1 MKDKIR
7 QIGKQVIY
15 LLIMLILGYAILAFM
30 LWDPNVS
37 SWETGERAGA
47 IFAAVVLI
55 VIERVCYAIKRI
67 AEADEDGCEYDEF
80 LTEAEMEMKMKQEE
94 RYNQN
99 QQRHE

>member
-1 MKDKIR
+1 MKDRIR

-15 LLIMLILGYAILAFM
+15 LSIMLILGYAILAFM

-37 SWETGERAGA
+37 TWETGERAGA

-55 VIERVCYAIKRI
+55 VIERVCYAIKQI
-67 AEADEDGCEYDEF
+67 VNADDDCYYDDEF
-80 LTEAEMEMKMKQEE
+80 LTEEEMEMKMKQEE

>member
-1 MKDKIR
+1 MKDRIR

-15 LLIMLILGYAILAFM
+15 LSIMLILGYAILAFM

-55 VIERVCYAIKRI
+55 VIERVCYAIKCI
-67 AEADEDGCEYDEF
+67 AEADDDCDYDDF
-80 LTEAEMEMKMKQEE
+80 LTEEEMEMKMKQE

>member
-1 MKDKIR
+1 MKEHTR

-15 LLIMLILGYAILAFM
+15 VLSMLILGYVIMVFT
-30 LWDPNVS
+30 LWDTNVS
-37 SWETGERAGA
+37 TWETGERIG
-47 IFAAVVLI
+47 ILFTAVVLI
-55 VIERVCYAIKRI
+55 IVERVCYAIKRI
-67 AEADEDGCEYDEF
+67 AEANEDDCEYDEF

>member
-1 MKDKIR
+1 MKDRII

-15 LLIMLILGYAILAFM
+15 LSIMLILGYAILAFM

-55 VIERVCYAIKRI
+55 VIERVCYAIKCI
-67 AEADEDGCEYDEF
+67 VNGDDDCDYEDF
-80 LTEAEMEMKMKQEE
+80 LTEEEMEMRMKQEE

>member
-1 MKDKIR
+1 MKDRIR

-15 LLIMLILGYAILAFM
+15 LSIMLILGYAILAFM

-55 VIERVCYAIKRI
+55 VIERVCYAIKCI
-67 AEADEDGCEYDEF
+67 AEADDDCDNEDF
-80 LTEAEMEMKMKQEE
+80 LTEEEMEMKMKQE

-99 QQRHE
+99 R

>member
-1 MKDKIR
+1 MKDRIR

-15 LLIMLILGYAILAFM
+15 LSIMLILGYAILAFM

-67 AEADEDGCEYDEF
+67 AEADDDCDYEDF
-80 LTEAEMEMKMKQEE
+80 LTEEEMEMKMKQE
-94 RYNQN
+94 RQNQN
-99 QQRHE
+99 QRRHE

>member
-1 MKDKIR
+1 MKDRIR

-15 LLIMLILGYAILAFM
+15 LSIMLILGYAILAFM

-37 SWETGERAGA
+37 SWESGERAGA
-47 IFAAVVLI
+47 IFAAAMLM
-55 VIERVCYAIKRI
+55 VIERVCYAIKCI
-67 AEADEDGCEYDEF
+67 AEADEDDCEYEDF

-94 RYNQN
+94 KYNQN

>member
-1 MKDKIR
+1 MKDRIR

-15 LLIMLILGYAILAFM
+15 LSIMLILGYAILAFM

-67 AEADEDGCEYDEF
+67 AEADDDCDYDDF
-80 LTEAEMEMKMKQEE
+80 LTEDEMEMRMKQEE

>member
-15 LLIMLILGYAILAFM
+15 LSIMLILGYAILAFM

-37 SWETGERAGA
+37 LWEIGERAGA
-47 IFAAVVLI
+47 IFAAASLI
-55 VIERVCYAIKRI
+55 IIERVCYAIKRI
-67 AEADEDGCEYDEF
+67 AEADDDCDYDDEF
-80 LTEAEMEMKMKQEE
+80 LTEEEMEMRMKQEE

>member
-1 MKDKIR
+1 MKDRIR
-7 QIGKQVIY
+7 QIVKQVIY
-15 LLIMLILGYAILAFM
+15 LSIMLILGYAILAFM

-37 SWETGERAGA
+37 SWEIGERAGA

-67 AEADEDGCEYDEF
+67 AEADEDCEYDEF
-80 LTEAEMEMKMKQEE
+80 LTEAEMEMRMKQEE
-94 RYNQN
+94 RLNQN

>member
-1 MKDKIR
+1 MKEQTR

-37 SWETGERAGA
+37 TWESGERAGA
-47 IFAAVVLI
+47 LFAAVSLI
-55 VIERVCYAIKRI
+55 VIERTCYAIKCI
-67 AEADEDGCEYDEF
+67 AEANDDYDYDDEF